1 MFSMNF
7 TLNQG
12 TLEYIAVTIA
22 VLGMG
27 SLYFQVLRMPI
38 MAAMLLIVAALFLLK
53 KPLLRKSNF
62 ILYLCLTGA
71 FVFTSVV
78 NYKNGF
84 YLNDLIIWMVNMI
97 FVMVLQTNMTFREF
111 KKKYVIVIS
120 IEAVISLICF
130 LWVNILGHSLP
141 LMSISANR
149 VNTYYLTPYYT
160 AGWGNLGIFDR
171 NAGIFTEPGAHQ
183 IFLNFALLFLL
194 SDDTHFGLSKRKYVT
209 SAVILFLTILTTQST
224 TGYMCLAVVMV
235 AIVLKRTD
243 RNKHTKLKFL
253 MVIAMVILM
262 IIESQT
268 GIIENKFAGIK
279 TGHGSGLTRYMD
291 TYYGYYIAFSRPVFG
306 HGMYMTNQA
315 KYMTPYGINNISNG
329 MASFAIRAG
338 VIITIIFLVMMYK
351 GLKKQFPYGKLFNI
365 CVFIL
370 YFLCVNSEGLF
381 LNILFLTF
389 IGNWCDKPIYKIQE
403 KFLLQNR

>member
-1 MFSMNF
+1 MKFRLS
-7 TLNQG
+7 QG
-12 TLEYIAVTIA
+12 KLEYLAVIIA

-38 MAAMLLIVAALFLLK
+38 MAVMLLVVIALFLLK

-62 ILYLCLTGA
+62 ILYLGITVT

-84 YLNDLIIWMVNMI
+84 YLNDLIIWGINAL
-97 FVMVLQTNMTFREF
+97 FVITLQTNMTFFEF
-111 KKKYVIVIS
+111 KKKYVIIMS
-120 IEAVISLICF
+120 IEAVISLVCF

-141 LMSISANR
+141 LMSTSANA

-171 NAGIFTEPGAHQ
+171 NAGMFTEPGAHQ

-194 SDDTHFGLSKRKYVT
+194 SDDKHFGLSKRKYVA
-209 SAVILFLTILTTQST
+209 SVVVLILTILTTQST

-235 AIVLKRTD
+235 AIVLKKTD
-243 RNKHTKLKFL
+243 EIKHTKLKVL
-253 MVIAMVILM
+253 MVIVMVILM
-262 IIESQT
+262 LIESQT
-268 GIIENKFAGIK
+268 GIIESKFAGIK

-291 TYYGYYIAFSRPVFG
+291 TYYGYYIAFSQPIFG

-315 KYMTPYGINNISNG
+315 KYMNPYGINNISNG
-329 MASFAIRAG
+329 MASFAIRSG
-338 VIITIIFLVMMYK
+338 VIITMFFLIMIYK
-351 GLKKQFPYGKLFNI
+351 SLKKQFPYGKLFNI
-365 CVFIL
+365 CVFLL

-389 IGNWCDKPIYKIQE
+389 IGKWCDIPLYKTKE
-403 KFLLQNR
+403 KSEKILLQN